1 MSEYLMD
8 EDAFVSSYVVDDDI
22 LVLKLHGE
30 LDQNTAPQFVAEVEK
45 HFAEGKR
52 KIIIDCAHLGY
63 VSSYGIGALV
73 SVQAKLR
80 KQGGEIKLAA
90 IKSLVADVFKI
101 VRLNKLLD
109 MYGDIEFARESFY
122 K

>member
-1 MSEYLMD
+1 MSK
-8 EDAFVSSYVVDDDI
+8 DAFVTSYTLDEDI
-22 LVLKLHGE
+22 LVLQLHGK
-30 LDQNTAPQFVAEVEK
+30 LDQTTAPEFNKEVES

-80 KQGGEIKLAA
+80 KQGGEVKLAT
-90 IKSLVADVFKI
+90 IQSVVADIFKI
-101 VRLNKLLD
+101 VHLDRILD

-122 K
+122 Q